1 MKVTKSS
8 GNVFA
13 DIGIE
18 AVEAK
23 ELAVKADLLS
33 MGLTTMREKKLTQK
47 EAAALCGV
55 DQPTLS
61 KALNGRLDSITIDR
75 IARWLMALG
84 QSVRIDVVP
93 MKRGAERGSLSG
105 RAGIVPS
112 SRSHFSSAPDPGVT
126 LIDCLL
132 Q

>member
-13 DIGIE
+13 DIGIGS
-18 AVEAK
+18 VEAE

-33 MGLTTMREKKLTQK
+33 MLMRAMREKKLTQQQ
-47 EAAALCGV
+47 AATVCGV

-61 KALNGRLDSITIDR
+61 KALNGRLERITIDR

-84 QSVRIDVVP
+84 QSVRISVAP
-93 MKRGAERGSLSG
+93 KKRGAARGSLSV
-105 RAGIVPS
+105 RAS
-112 SRSHFSSAPDPGVT
+112 
-126 LIDCLL
+126 
-132 Q
+132 

>member
-18 AVEAK
+18 SVEAE

-33 MGLTTMREKKLTQK
+33 LVMKAMRERKLTQQQ
-47 EAAALCGV
+47 AAALCGV

-61 KALNGRLDSITIDR
+61 KALNGRLESITIDR

-84 QSVRIDVVP
+84 KSVRINVAP
-93 MKRGAERGSLSG
+93 KKRGAGRGSLSV
-105 RAGIVPS
+105 RAG
-112 SRSHFSSAPDPGVT
+112 
-126 LIDCLL
+126 
-132 Q
+132 